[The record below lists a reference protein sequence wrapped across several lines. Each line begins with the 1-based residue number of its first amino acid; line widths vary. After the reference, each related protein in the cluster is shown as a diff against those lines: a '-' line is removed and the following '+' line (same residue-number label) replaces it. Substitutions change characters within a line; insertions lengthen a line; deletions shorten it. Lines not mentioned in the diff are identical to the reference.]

1 MKKLILILFTLSF
14 INACSIPSEP
24 RLSFGKKCVEKDNNI
39 VYSYVW
45 LHNKGNL
52 QANKDT
58 CKLIEN

>member
-1 MKKLILILFTLSF
+1 MKQILLVLIVGLALT
-14 INACSIPSEP
+14 ACSKS
-24 RLSFGKKCVEKDNNI
+24 LSFGKKCVEKDNNI